1 MAATIEE
8 IIKICTMEHSLNVT
22 PKNMP
27 QYIGFLGRRI
37 KKHKGFKK
45 ADETAGVAYANL
57 LADELYIF
65 SILTRQ
71 TEVTLDSNNGK
82 KSLMDTFEKLRSLKQ
97 KNNDY
102 FMWDDY
108 HLYNI
113 FRRRNRAREKYLELN
128 LPSYR
133 QVIDEVGKDKEVR
146 KIWKKKI
153 EYYVHVTS
161 IKSRR
166 YPEAKKSK

>member
-1 MAATIEE
+1 MAVTIEE
-8 IIKICTMEHSLNVT
+8 IIESCTREHSLNVT
-22 PKNMP
+22 PENRP
-27 QYIGFLGRRI
+27 HYIGFIGRRI
-37 KKHKGFKK
+37 KKHKDFKK
-45 ADETAGVAYANL
+45 ADKTAGVDYVSL

-97 KNNDY
+97 ENNDQ

-113 FRRRNRAREKYLELN
+113 FKRRNKAREDYQELD
-128 LPSYR
+128 LPSYIK
-133 QVIDEVGKDKEVR
+133 VIDEVGKAKEVR

-166 YPEAKKSK
+166 YQEAKKSK